1 MGLFFMECALDFR
14 TNCGTCTACKH
25 QAGPQQN
32 NLASFKI
39 NLDAGQVKRHTHLGR
54 EFAIVPVIMVKSGV
68 VMNESLVPTEEL
80 HPVTW
85 NGVPVTVGHPMAN
98 GHSISANSPQ
108 VIEQWS
114 VGTIYNSR
122 LEGGDL
128 KAEAWLDIERVN
140 AVRPGLIEDLE
151 AGTDMDVSTGYF
163 SDDVE
168 EVGTI
173 NGRDYKVISRNLNP
187 DHLALLPDV
196 SGACSWQ
203 DGCGVRANERSTA
216 TMSAPNKDEDEKVS
230 VNAVT
235 RILNAI
241 GIGHTP
247 KVNERGEDDDYRQ
260 MVADLISDDRSP
272 FVPNDEES
280 LRYMSYDTLK
290 TIRDQYLGDGVAAN
304 KQKEP
309 AKEEDLEEEDEAA
322 KAKAKTNQEGTPSVS
337 KDQNN
342 NSQDGLPKTAAEL
355 QTLIANSVAEA
366 LKTNAAATSMSA
378 ADREALDR
386 ALQINTDHRAAL
398 ITKITTNSDM
408 AEDAIKEWPTAQL
421 ELIAN
426 SLRVN
431 TVNYG
436 GRGPVVNAAE
446 DDPVVNAMQA
456 PTLTFVRPDQK
467 KAS

>member
-14 TNCGTCTACKH
+14 TNCGSCTACKNKP
-25 QAGPQQN
+25 GLQQN

-54 EFAIVPVIMVKSGV
+54 DYAIVPVIMVKSGV

-85 NGVPVTVGHPMAN
+85 NGVPVTVGHPMVN
-98 GHSISANSPQ
+98 GNSISANSPQ
-108 VIEQWS
+108 IIEEWS

-128 KAEAWLDIERVN
+128 KAEAWLDVERVN

-163 SDDVE
+163 SDDIE
-168 EVGTI
+168 EAGTI

-216 TMSAPNKDEDEKVS
+216 TMSEPDKAGDEKVS
-230 VNAVT
+230 VNTVT
-235 RILNAI
+235 KILQAI
-241 GIGHTP
+241 GIGREP
-247 KVNERGEDDDYRQ
+247 KTNERGADDDFRQ
-260 MVADLISDDRSP
+260 MVADLISNDKSP
-272 FVPNDEES
+272 FVPDDEYS
-280 LRYMSYDTLK
+280 LREMSYDTLK
-290 TIRDQYLGDGVAAN
+290 RMRDDYLGDGVAAN
-304 KQKEP
+304 KNKASDDPE
-309 AKEEDLEEEDEAA
+309 KEEEDKEV
-322 KAKAKTNQEGTPSVS
+322 KANQEGASDVS
-337 KDQNN
+337 QDPKN

-366 LKTNAAATSMSA
+366 LKTNAATSATLSA
-378 ADREALDR
+378 EDREAVDR
-386 ALQINTDHRAAL
+386 ALQINKDHRSAL

-408 AEDAIKEWPTAQL
+408 AEDAIKDWPTAQL
-421 ELIAN
+421 ELVAN
-426 SLRVN
+426 GLRQ
-431 TVNYG
+431 TQVNYA
-436 GRGPVVNAAE
+436 GRGPVVNAE
-446 DDPVVNAMQA
+446 DNDPVVQAMQPVKLNFA
-456 PTLTFVRPDQK
+456 QK